1 MKKASRKPTDELR
14 REYKRSGTPM
24 PDSVRY
30 DGGSEADRKS
40 ILAAHDAYLR
50 ANAAYDWQ
58 ALKAIWSDDPT
69 NVFFNMNGHTY
80 VGLEHWSRLWR
91 YYAEHKES
99 GWWEP
104 FDVKVIVRGDMAVV
118 TCHRKTKSRWR
129 PETGKPD
136 AGHQDKSFT
145 SRSTMVLVKEHG
157 EWKTV
162 HAHFSEG
169 RDTPR
174 PGNV

>member
-1 MKKASRKPTDELR
+1 
-14 REYKRSGTPM
+14 M
-24 PDSVRY
+24 PDIMQF
-30 DGGSEADRKS
+30 DGGSEADRTQ
-40 ILAAHDAYLR
+40 ILAAHDGYLR

-58 ALKAIWSDDPT
+58 ALKAIWAGDPT

-80 VGLEHWSRLWR
+80 LGLEQWSRLWR

-104 FDVKVIVRGDMAVV
+104 FDVKVIVRGEMAVV
-118 TCHRKTKSRWR
+118 TCHRKTTSRWK

-136 AGHQDKSFT
+136 AGHEDKSFT
-145 SRSTMVLVKEHG
+145 SRSTMVLVKENG
-157 EWKTV
+157 DWKTV

-174 PGNV
+174 PGGV

>member
-1 MKKASRKPTDELR
+1 MD
-14 REYKRSGTPM
+14 
-24 PDSVRY
+24 
-30 DGGSEADRKS
+30 ADRKR
-40 ILAAHDAYLR
+40 ILEVHEAYLR
-50 ANAAYDWQ
+50 ANASYDWR
-58 ALKAIWSDDPT
+58 ALRAIWSDDPT

-118 TCHRKTKSRWR
+118 TCHRKTTTRWKDESGER
-129 PETGKPD
+129 PPAHD
-136 AGHQDKSFT
+136 DKSFV
-145 SRSTMVLVKEHG
+145 SRSTMVLVREQG
-157 EWKTV
+157 DWKTV